1 MGRIMDPIHYDKIAD
16 KLIQFHS
23 KLPDTQDL
31 ELYSAKS
38 DVVGVKIAI
47 AELLTLID
55 DMANR
60 DEKGWIR

>member
-1 MGRIMDPIHYDKIAD
+1 MDAIHYDKIAD

-23 KLPDTQDL
+23 KLPETQDL

-38 DVVGVKIAI
+38 DVAGVKIAI